1 MRQNFNLSFELKQK
15 QIWISE
21 LWVRNQQRVVS
32 LLQRSKAQQY
42 EIRLKPVKQLVTG
55 IAANCNLKTGI

>member
-1 MRQNFNLSFELKQK
+1 MGQNFNLSFELKQK

-32 LLQRSKAQQY
+32 LLQRSKAKQL
-42 EIRLKPVKQLVTG
+42 EIRLEPVKRNWSQVLQQ
-55 IAANCNLKTGI
+55 IIS